1 MKIAITGH
9 SSGIGSSLESILSLT
24 TNYEIRG
31 YSKSNGWNIAQDDGE
46 LIIQELIDYDPDVL
60 FNNAYYPNIQN
71 KICETLYT
79 KWSDRDKIII
89 NTGSISGYLSEMLGD
104 DESDYINDKKK
115 MSEFCI
121 RSSFNYPW
129 NNRSRVYNI
138 SFGFVNTPL
147 VTNTTKQINKENMI
161 DTDEAAHMLIELME
175 TKPYHIVEQVIN
187 CNFTDVNE
195 MQNHFQVATRNV
207 LKHIVRSNKNKST

>member
-79 KWSDRDKIII
+79 KWSDKDKIII
-89 NTGSISGYLSEMLGD
+89 NTGSISVYLSEMLGD
-104 DESDYINDKKK
+104 DESDYINDKKR

-147 VTNTTKQINKENMI
+147 VTNTTKQINKDNMI

-175 TKPYHIVEQVIN
+175 NKPYHIVEQVIN